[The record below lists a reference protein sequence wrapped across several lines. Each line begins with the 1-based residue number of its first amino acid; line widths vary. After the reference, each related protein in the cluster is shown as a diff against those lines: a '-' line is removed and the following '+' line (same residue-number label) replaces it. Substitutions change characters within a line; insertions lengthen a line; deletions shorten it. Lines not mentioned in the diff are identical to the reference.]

1 MMARF
6 AFWILLL
13 LIFCPGV
20 RAEGFVPPT
29 AEKRREAVGN
39 LEGLDPVLRRTFSD
53 AGEFESKKAAGA
65 FDWLATHAE
74 PGQTYLEYSQS
85 GAALPKDKR
94 TKLYLLPIGGF
105 DPELAP
111 DLEKLKAYSSAYF
124 YPLTVELL
132 PVVPDAEVK
141 ATSRINPGTGKK
153 QWLTQDILKA
163 MWQKLPADA
172 YAMLSVTM
180 TDLYPNDSWNFVF
193 GHALAERRV
202 GVFSF
207 ARYHPAWSGEAADG
221 ATKTL
226 VLRRALKVLT
236 HEMGHMFGIDH
247 CIHFQCNMNG
257 ANHLEEADTTPM
269 DLCPVCLRKLH
280 HAIGFDPVKR
290 YEKMMAFD
298 AANDLK
304 LEAEW
309 IERRIEVI
317 RAVSNPQKADGLK
330 K

>member
-1 MMARF
+1 MSRF
-6 AFWILLL
+6 IFRMLVFVV
-13 LIFCPGV
+13 FCPGV
-20 RAEGFVPPT
+20 RAETFVPPSVQ
-29 AEKRREAVGN
+29 KRTEAVGS
-39 LEGLDPVLRRTFSD
+39 LEGLDPVLRRAFSD
-53 AGEFESKKAAGA
+53 AGEFEAKKMPGA

-74 PGQTYLEYSQS
+74 PGQTYWDYCKS
-85 GAALPKDKR
+85 GVALPRDKR
-94 TKLYLLPIGGF
+94 TKLYLLPIGLF

-111 DLEKLKAYSSAYF
+111 DLEKLKAYTAAYF
-124 YPLTVELL
+124 FPMTVEML
-132 PVVPDAEVK
+132 PVLPDAEMK

-153 QWLTQDILKA
+153 QWLTPDILKA

-172 YAMLSVTM
+172 YAMLAVTM
-180 TDLYPNDSWNFVF
+180 TDLYPDDAWNFVF

-207 ARYHPAWSGEAADG
+207 ARYHPAWSGEKADDS
-221 ATKTL
+221 TKTL
-226 VLRRALKVLT
+226 VLRRSVKVLT

-257 ANHLEEADTTPM
+257 ANHLEEADTTPL

-280 HAIGFDPVKR
+280 RAIRFDPVKR
-290 YEKMMAFD
+290 YEKLLAFD

-304 LEAEW
+304 AEAGW
-309 IERRIEVI
+309 IERRIEAI
-317 RAVSNPQKADGLK
+317 QAASNAERDEERK